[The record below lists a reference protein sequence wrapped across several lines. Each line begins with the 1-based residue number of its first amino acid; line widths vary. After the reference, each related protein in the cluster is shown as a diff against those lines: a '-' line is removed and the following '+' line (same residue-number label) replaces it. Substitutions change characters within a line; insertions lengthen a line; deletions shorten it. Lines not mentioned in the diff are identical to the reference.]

1 MTGAPPAE
9 PQHNGPQNNG
19 SQDNGPQDGPFAALS
34 GRHVLVTGAANG
46 IGRATSELLLG
57 HGAVVTAAD
66 RDGRVHEL
74 AARGALTAV
83 GDVSDPPTV
92 SGLVSRAVSERGP
105 LDGAVVNVAMS
116 RYGPM
121 HAQEPED
128 FDFTIAGTL
137 GTAVVGLR
145 CVLDGLAPSASVV
158 LISSGGAL
166 KGEPRRGA
174 YGTAKAGLD
183 GLVRAMAVDLAPAV
197 RVNGVSPGPIRTNAN
212 VRARA
217 ERGEQEAARRTPLGR
232 WGEAHEVAPVIA
244 FLLSPASGYVVGAV
258 VSVDG
263 GLAAGSQLFPPLPR
277 LPAVPRKDA

>member
-1 MTGAPPAE
+1 MTGAPPPAT
-9 PQHNGPQNNG
+9 
-19 SQDNGPQDGPFAALS
+19 QDGPLTALS
-34 GRHVLVTGAANG
+34 GRHILVTGAAKG
-46 IGRATSELLLG
+46 IGRATAELLLD

-66 RDGRVHEL
+66 LDERVHEL

-83 GDVSDPPTV
+83 GDVSDPRTV
-92 SGLVSRAVSERGP
+92 SGLVGRAVSELGP

-158 LISSGGAL
+158 LVSSGGAL

-183 GLVRAMAVDLAPAV
+183 GFVRAMAVDLAPAV
-197 RVNGVSPGPIRTNAN
+197 RVNGVSPGPIRTDAN

-217 ERGEQEAARRTPLGR
+217 EHGERAAARRTPLAR

-244 FLLSPASGYVVGAV
+244 FLLSPASGYVVGAM

-277 LPAVPRKDA
+277 LSAAAPREDA